1 MITSLGKKAHHDER
15 LFFFNYEMQAQVE
28 FICQIKEER
37 GECPSQRNF
46 QIKGQFSP
54 ANSKAVSLAFFAQFQ
69 CKRSQWAKC

>member
-1 MITSLGKKAHHDER
+1 MITSLGKKAHQDER

-46 QIKGQFSP
+46 QIKGQFRQ
-54 ANSKAVSLAFFAQFQ
+54 AASKAVFPAN
-69 CKRSQWAKC
+69 WALF